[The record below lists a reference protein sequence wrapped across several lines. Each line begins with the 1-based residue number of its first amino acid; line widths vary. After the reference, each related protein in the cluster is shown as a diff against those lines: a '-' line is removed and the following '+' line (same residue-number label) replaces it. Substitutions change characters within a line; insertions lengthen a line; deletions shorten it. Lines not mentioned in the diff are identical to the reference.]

1 MGGSMSSVIIAG
13 DTSGTLTLAAPTVA
27 GSTTINVTAQSGTL
41 NVAGPAFSA
50 YCSSGTSYTAGV
62 WAKQDLQTEEFDTNS
77 NFASSR
83 FTPTIAGYYQVNGA
97 FGLTTAPINLF
108 VAIYK
113 NGSNYKQGNLITA
126 ASGVGAIA
134 VVSSIVYLNGSTD
147 YIEMWGYAGSNAT
160 SSTGANTVYFN
171 GCFLRGV

>member
-1 MGGSMSSVIIAG
+1 MSSIVVSG
-13 DTSGTLTLAAPTVA
+13 DTSGAITLAAPAVA
-27 GSTTINVTAQSGTL
+27 GSNTLTLPALTATL
-41 NVAGPAFSA
+41 NINGPAFSA
-50 YCSSGTSYTAGV
+50 YCSSGTSFTAGV

-108 VAIYK
+108 IAIYK
-113 NGSNYKQGNLITA
+113 NGSSYKQGNLMTA

-160 SSTGANTVYFN
+160 SSTGSNTVYFN
-171 GCFLRGV
+171 GCFLRGA